1 MTKPL
6 TPNVMKSLSIKF
18 PRIESYSLNSTL
30 LKLIFVVLISS
41 LLASCAEEEDGIF
54 FDQNSEYLSKVDVT
68 YSDIEIEILDLV
80 NEHRKGMNLSE
91 LKRLDIV
98 SSVANTHT
106 NYMIEVGQIS
116 HDNFDQ
122 RSQTLMKNSQ
132 AKKVGENVAYG
143 YSSAKGVVNGWL
155 NSAGHKK
162 VIESTEYTHFGISTD
177 SNKEGRNYFTH
188 IFINK

>member
-1 MTKPL
+1 
-6 TPNVMKSLSIKF
+6 MKSLSIKF

-30 LKLIFVVLISS
+30 LKLTFVVLISS
-41 LLASCAEEEDGIF
+41 FLASCAEEEDGIF

-80 NEHRKGMNLSE
+80 NAHRKGLNLSE

-155 NSAGHKK
+155 NSSGHKK

>member
-1 MTKPL
+1 
-6 TPNVMKSLSIKF
+6 MKSLSIKF

>member
-1 MTKPL
+1 
-6 TPNVMKSLSIKF
+6 MKSLSIKF

-54 FDQNSEYLSKVDVT
+54 FDQNSDYLSKVDVT

-80 NEHRKGMNLSE
+80 NEYRKGMNLSE

>member
-1 MTKPL
+1 
-6 TPNVMKSLSIKF
+6 MKSLSIKF

-30 LKLIFVVLISS
+30 LKLTFVVLISS
-41 LLASCAEEEDGIF
+41 FLASCAEEEDGIF
-54 FDQNSEYLSKVDVT
+54 FDQNSDYLSKVDVT

-80 NEHRKGMNLSE
+80 NEYRKGMNLSE